1 MSEDDVK
8 SAPSPA
14 WYLAA
19 LALAL
24 IGWVV
29 GVAVA
34 GGAWDTVRATTVSS
48 SNQPLSANGS
58 SVAAFTDVLQAGR
71 TIVCLSTEP
80 GHRPRQVPPAP
91 LPLAI
96 DDDGTTWHLI
106 AFEPKGRAAMTLSC
120 GPKDRQ
126 ADNAQYAFA
135 KVDGFLPRA
144 RIGNVIIVAAM
155 LGSIA
160 TAVAILLRRRRELRA
175 ENG

>member
-1 MSEDDVK
+1 MSDDDVK
-8 SAPSPA
+8 SAISPA

-24 IGWVV
+24 TGWVV

-34 GGAWDTVRATTVSS
+34 GGAWDTVRSTTVTS
-48 SNQPLSANGS
+48 SNEPISANGS
-58 SVAAFTDVLQAGR
+58 SVAAFTDVLQTGR
-71 TIVCLSTEP
+71 TIVCLSSEP
-80 GHRPRQVPPAP
+80 GRRPRQVPPAP

-126 ADNAQYAFA
+126 ADKAQNAFA
-135 KVDGFLPRA
+135 KVDGFLQRA

-155 LGSIA
+155 FGSVA
-160 TAVAILLRRRRELRA
+160 TAVAILIRRRRELR
-175 ENG
+175 EQS

>member
-1 MSEDDVK
+1 MSEDDEK
-8 SAPSPA
+8 SALSPA

-29 GVAVA
+29 GIAVA
-34 GGAWDTVRATTVSS
+34 GGAWDTVRAASVTS
-48 SNQPLSANGS
+48 SNEPISADGS
-58 SVAAFTDVLQAGR
+58 SVAAFTDVLQTGR

-80 GHRPRQVPPAP
+80 GRRPHQIPPAP

-135 KVDGFLPRA
+135 RIDGFLQRA

-155 LGSIA
+155 VGSLA
-160 TAVAILLRRRRELRA
+160 TAVAILLRRRRELR
-175 ENG
+175 EQN